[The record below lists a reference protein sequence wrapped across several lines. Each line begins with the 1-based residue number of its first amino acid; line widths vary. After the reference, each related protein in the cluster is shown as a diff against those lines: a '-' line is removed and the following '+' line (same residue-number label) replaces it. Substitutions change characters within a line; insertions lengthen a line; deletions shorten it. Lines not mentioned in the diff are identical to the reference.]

1 MDWLSILIAI
11 LVFVLPAIFES
22 DKKKKKRKE
31 AHLPHPVEDPD
42 QMEIPWP
49 AEEVRQE
56 DDNRHTVQP
65 VNPVPDE
72 VPAPAEPEAEPVC
85 VETPVFAEKQILQCV
100 PDASAAAPTDQSP
113 TVRNSGRKHRFNARD
128 MVIYSEIMH
137 PKYLEK

>member
-42 QMEIPWP
+42 LMEIPWP

-72 VPAPAEPEAEPVC
+72 VPAPEPEAEPVC
-85 VETPVFAEKQILQCV
+85 VETPVFAEKQTLQFA
-100 PDASAAAPTDQSP
+100 PDSSD
-113 TVRNSGRKHRFNARD
+113 RFNARD